1 MYAPQYKSLSISEVL
16 GFALRYP
23 VIRRY
28 LPEEKDMA
36 LLPRQVSQGFKYR
49 YVVAI

>member
-1 MYAPQYKSLSISEVL
+1 MYAPQYKSLSISEIL

-36 LLPRQVSQGFKYR
+36 MLPRQVSQGLEYLS
-49 YVVAI
+49 VVVI